1 MTTGAATTPPAFTPA
16 PDCME
21 SLSHLYRVTLPVYST
36 SCNTRYSSTCSSST
50 RTAQICTPLATR
62 SSCAYYNL
70 GYDYY
75 GARTCAPNS
84 LMSSASYSGCPVG
97 YTTACAATSSRKSV
111 NTPYWPSTEIK
122 AICCPTHSVYT
133 FTCEG
138 LPASGATAASTSSSS
153 PTYDD
158 YFAWE
163 TSLNTAINGC
173 VAPVTA
179 AAAGSAPDAAAVT
192 VEVLSASIMRV
203 EMAPT
208 TWTNYRG
215 ETVSGRSWTTEQSTA
230 TSTATL
236 TPGVDWVSAKPV
248 GISMTVWD
256 LSTCFPGGGG
266 RCQTPAPMWGSGGLY
281 GLSNS
286 KPTHAPWPVTPKY
299 GSTGTVSVILL
310 CFVSIGFFVSV
321 CGFWRKGRRMSERRA
336 DIRLELVRA
345 QRAHTRQYDTYYGQ

>member
-1 MTTGAATTPPAFTPA
+1 
-16 PDCME
+16 ME
-21 SLSHLYRVTLPVYST
+21 SRVLLKRRGISLPH
-36 SCNTRYSSTCSSST
+36 
-50 RTAQICTPLATR
+50 
-62 SSCAYYNL
+62 
-70 GYDYY
+70 
-75 GARTCAPNS
+75 
-84 LMSSASYSGCPVG
+84 
-97 YTTACAATSSRKSV
+97 SR
-111 NTPYWPSTEIK
+111 
-122 AICCPTHSVYT
+122 HSVYT

-179 AAAGSAPDAAAVT
+179 AAAGSAPDDATAAAAVT
-192 VEVLSASIMRV
+192 VDVLSVSIMRV

-215 ETVSGRSWTTEQSTA
+215 ETVSDRSWTTEQSTA

-248 GISMTVWD
+248 GISMTVWG

-266 RCQTPAPMWGSGGLY
+266 RCQAPAPMWGSGGLY